1 MDIGGISGS
10 WAPTPPS
17 TQPFEEQRVHQHVG
31 IVHALRV
38 TDMVLID
45 VLYCTVYTIQTNLNY
60 FFGQVR
66 APPRMR
72 ESSRLFYGLFVL
84 RVRQIYAVRMNNSG
98 CDPFKRNIQM
108 YYR

>member
-1 MDIGGISGS
+1 
-10 WAPTPPS
+10 
-17 TQPFEEQRVHQHVG
+17 
-31 IVHALRV
+31 
-38 TDMVLID
+38 
-45 VLYCTVYTIQTNLNY
+45 
-60 FFGQVR
+60 
-66 APPRMR
+66 MR